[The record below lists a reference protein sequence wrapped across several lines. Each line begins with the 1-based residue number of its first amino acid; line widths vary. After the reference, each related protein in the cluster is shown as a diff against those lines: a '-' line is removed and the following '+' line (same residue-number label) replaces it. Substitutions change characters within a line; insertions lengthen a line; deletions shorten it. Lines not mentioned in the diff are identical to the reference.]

1 MEFMEFMRT
10 VNALGAI
17 GMILVGSAW
26 LKCYLR
32 GMFRSSCGCRWE
44 RAMGAE

>member
-1 MEFMEFMRT
+1 MQIMDIIGT

-32 GMFRSSCGCRWE
+32 GFYRRSCSCRWE
-44 RAMGAE
+44 KE